1 MVVEPKFGKW
11 LSVETL
17 DSLDNYI
24 LITMEEPWKI
34 IENEISNKPTYLEF
48 NYNMDLDNL
57 EKLYDSF
64 EPFITDNYAIV
75 GIGGGTACDT
85 AKFLAWKFKEEFNFN
100 LELYLIPSIISV
112 DAFLCSSIAVRINN
126 KVNYV
131 GESNPHE
138 IIIDYDLIRNA
149 PKVLNRA
156 GVSDT
161 ISITS
166 ALGDWVIARDEIN
179 EKIDQKVFSR
189 AKDIANELLNARN
202 EIRDVT
208 EKGIKAL
215 VDGFYNEVVLCEE
228 WGNAR
233 PEEGSE
239 HFLAYCLESI
249 TQQHYIHGN
258 LIGMNILISLYLQEE
273 YAQFSIDEISQ
284 YFKDIELEF
293 TPDNQKIDDKDL
305 RMALN
310 QIKKYVIDENLFYT
324 TYNSPKLN
332 LDNKKID
339 DIIRYIKSF

>member
-17 DSLDNYI
+17 DSLDKYI

-34 IENEISNKPTYLEF
+34 IEKKISNEPTYIEF
-48 NYNMDLDNL
+48 NYDMTLDNL
-57 EKLYDSF
+57 DKLYDSF

-112 DAFLCSSIAVRINN
+112 DAFLCSSIAVRIDN

-131 GESNPHE
+131 GESNPKE
-138 IIIDYDLIRNA
+138 IIIDYNLIRSA

-179 EKIDQKVFSR
+179 NKYDQKVFDK
-189 AKDIANELLNARN
+189 AKDIVTELMKAGN
-202 EIRDVT
+202 EIRDIT

-273 YAQFSIDEISQ
+273 YAQFSLDEISQ
-284 YFKDIELEF
+284 FFKDIQLQF
-293 TPDNQKIDDKDL
+293 TPESQKIDDNDL

-310 QIKKYVIDENLFYT
+310 QIKKYVIDEDLFYT
-324 TYNSPKLN
+324 TYNSSKLK

-339 DIIRYIKSF
+339 NIIRYIKSF

>member
-17 DSLDNYI
+17 DSLNKYI

-34 IENEISNKPTYLEF
+34 IENKISNNPTYLEF
-48 NYNMDLDNL
+48 NYDMSLDNL
-57 EKLYDSF
+57 ERLYDSF

-100 LELYLIPSIISV
+100 LELYLSPSIISV
-112 DAFLCSSIAVRINN
+112 DAFLCSSIAVRIDN

-131 GESNPHE
+131 GESNPKQ
-138 IIIDYDLIRNA
+138 IIIDYELIRNA

-179 EKIDQKVFSR
+179 EKIDQKVFNR
-189 AKDIANELLNARN
+189 AKDIANELMNARN

-215 VDGFYNEVVLCEE
+215 VDGFYNEVALCEE

-273 YAQFSIDEISQ
+273 YAQFSVDEISQ
-284 YFKDIELEF
+284 YFKDIQLEF
-293 TPDNQKIDDKDL
+293 TPENQKIDDNDL
-305 RMALN
+305 RMVLN
-310 QIKKYVIDENLFYT
+310 QIKKYVIDEDLIYT
-324 TYNSPKLN
+324 IYNSPKLY

>member
-1 MVVEPKFGKW
+1 MLLKPKFGKW

-17 DSLDNYI
+17 DSIDKYI
-24 LITMEEPWKI
+24 LITMEEPWKL
-34 IENEISNKPTYLEF
+34 IEKKISNEPTYIKF
-48 NYNMDLDNL
+48 NYNMDLYNL

-64 EPFITDNYAIV
+64 EPFITENYAIV

-112 DAFLCSSIAVRINN
+112 DAFLCSSIAVRIDN

-131 GESNPHE
+131 GESNPKE
-138 IIIDYDLIRNA
+138 ILIDYDLIRNA
-149 PKVLNRA
+149 PNYLNRA

-166 ALGDWVIARDEIN
+166 ALGDWLIARDETN
-179 EKIDQKVFSR
+179 DKFDQKVFTR

-202 EIRDVT
+202 EIKDVT

-228 WGNAR
+228 WGDAR

-284 YFKDIELEF
+284 YFKDIQLEF
-293 TPDNQKIDDKDL
+293 TPENQKIDDNDL
-305 RMALN
+305 KIALN
-310 QIKKYVIDENLFYT
+310 QIKKYVIDETLFYT
-324 TYNSPKLN
+324 IYNSPKLN

-339 DIIRYIKSF
+339 DISSYIKSF